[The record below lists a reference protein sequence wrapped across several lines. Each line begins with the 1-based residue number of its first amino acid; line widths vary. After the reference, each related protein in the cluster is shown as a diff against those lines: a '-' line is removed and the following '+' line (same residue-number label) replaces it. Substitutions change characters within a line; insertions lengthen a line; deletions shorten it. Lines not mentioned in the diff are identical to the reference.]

1 MDSLA
6 LVAIDELHL
15 VSEWGKFRPQYR
27 VLHLLR
33 ARVDLCIPFLGVSAT
48 LDFTVLQDVKEAA
61 GFNNDISVERT
72 SMDRPEIYLEV
83 DVLKHDQ
90 ISMLDLLFLLP
101 VMVTRPQDIPK
112 TIIYMNDIKS
122 IQAAVKIMRRWM
134 NELGYPPEAEKW
146 VQPYFSIMAKGDKQR
161 ISQEFAKLD
170 EDCSSCRIIIATDAY
185 GLGIDNPDVRRV
197 VQWLLPPTMS
207 ALYQRMGRAMRCG
220 RGSAVYTLLHPAWC
234 IGSISECPGSRG
246 NKKKD
251 IEKRQ
256 KMPPGLQWFLNSHQ
270 CLRKTGL
277 AFFQDMTYS
286 CSAVQ
291 TPTACCSFCHPA
303 AMSVKTTSMPQH
315 RKNNGDTLYQPWR
328 AQKLRLWREQKSEDM
343 FPNSIFAVASLPQAI
358 MSDNILANISK
369 FGSDIK
375 DMKTLIR
382 WGGPWPEAGEFWRE
396 IVALVEIP
404 AGWPS
409 FERSEAYLVWKH
421 QCDIKAKRV
430 VPDIDP
436 IAQREAKRLADKE
449 DWLIQKGYKKGGR
462 KQRKSRTSK
471 RKTGLDEI
479 RDQSNSQ
486 ASANLSQSA
495 TTLTPVIQPIIEQQ
509 QVDTGARQPLMR
521 LDHNSIS
528 TTPRGRKRKR

>member
-1 MDSLA
+1 
-6 LVAIDELHL
+6 
-15 VSEWGKFRPQYR
+15 
-27 VLHLLR
+27 
-33 ARVDLCIPFLGVSAT
+33 
-48 LDFTVLQDVKEAA
+48 
-61 GFNNDISVERT
+61 
-72 SMDRPEIYLEV
+72 
-83 DVLKHDQ
+83 
-90 ISMLDLLFLLP
+90 
-101 VMVTRPQDIPK
+101 
-112 TIIYMNDIKS
+112 
-122 IQAAVKIMRRWM
+122 
-134 NELGYPPEAEKW
+134 
-146 VQPYFSIMAKGDKQR
+146 
-161 ISQEFAKLD
+161 
-170 EDCSSCRIIIATDAY
+170 
-185 GLGIDNPDVRRV
+185 
-197 VQWLLPPTMS
+197 
-207 ALYQRMGRAMRCG
+207 
-220 RGSAVYTLLHPAWC
+220 
-234 IGSISECPGSRG
+234 
-246 NKKKD
+246 
-251 IEKRQ
+251 
-256 KMPPGLQWFLNSHQ
+256 
-270 CLRKTGL
+270 
-277 AFFQDMTYS
+277 
-286 CSAVQ
+286 
-291 TPTACCSFCHPA
+291 
-303 AMSVKTTSMPQH
+303 
-315 RKNNGDTLYQPWR
+315 
-328 AQKLRLWREQKSEDM
+328 M

-471 RKTGLDEI
+471 RQTGLDEI